1 MSDLTRTRQTYNAI
15 FDKDIPAS
23 VTTLL
28 RERSLGQFEGEKVSE
43 IEQNAQFETY
53 FNGGPNS
60 SFRHSFTQKHQ
71 KEKVMKMF

>member
-28 RERSLGQFEGEKVSE
+28 RERSLGKFEGEK
-43 IEQNAQFETY
+43 
-53 FNGGPNS
+53 
-60 SFRHSFTQKHQ
+60 
-71 KEKVMKMF
+71 